1 MRRVRLNRALVGVP
15 VARTIISLDGIVL
28 LSAGSTLTEEIIT
41 NLGNY
46 KITEI
51 YIDDDYSKGI
61 SVPET
66 VKEEI
71 ITDVKA
77 QIKRIMSMPS
87 IKISVDSEK
96 IIGIVNRLVASILEN
111 DFIIV
116 SLSDIR
122 SIDDYTYSHSVNVCI
137 FSLIISLSLGIKGK
151 KLRDIG
157 VGALLHDIGKVMVS
171 EDILKKPSALTM
183 EEYAEVQKHTV
194 YGYDILKNSPGFHPT
209 VRMIALTHH
218 ERIDGSGY
226 PYNLKNNDLS
236 MPSRIVAAADVFD
249 ALTTDRVYRKKMLP
263 NEVMEYMASLAG
275 KYFDKAVINAL
286 ISHIANFPVGTAV
299 ILNSGEKGLVI
310 KNNPRMPNRPVIRV
324 VLDEQGQAVK
334 KSKEVDLSKRLE
346 YRVIDMWDI

>member
-1 MRRVRLNRALVGVP
+1 
-15 VARTIISLDGIVL
+15 
-28 LSAGSTLTEEIIT
+28 
-41 NLGNY
+41 
-46 KITEI
+46 
-51 YIDDDYSKGI
+51 
-61 SVPET
+61 
-66 VKEEI
+66 
-71 ITDVKA
+71 
-77 QIKRIMSMPS
+77 
-87 IKISVDSEK
+87 
-96 IIGIVNRLVASILEN
+96 
-111 DFIIV
+111 
-116 SLSDIR
+116 
-122 SIDDYTYSHSVNVCI
+122 
-137 FSLIISLSLGIKGK
+137 
-151 KLRDIG
+151 
-157 VGALLHDIGKVMVS
+157 
-171 EDILKKPSALTM
+171 
-183 EEYAEVQKHTV
+183 
-194 YGYDILKNSPGFHPT
+194 
-209 VRMIALTHH
+209 MIALTHH